1 MGTISTVDNNFL
13 HCYKNT
19 QHNVLRFGSKLLP
32 SSGKIRIPETQ
43 LTKNI
48 TLSTHNITIYTHLNY
63 DDMCVIFLVL
73 AMFQSD
79 TSLHLNEGTQRYVRY
94 SFDCLLVQS

>member
-1 MGTISTVDNNFL
+1 MGKISNVDNDFL

-32 SSGKIRIPETQ
+32 SSGKTRIPETQ

-48 TLSTHNITIYTHLNY
+48 TLSTHDSTIYTHLNY
-63 DDMCVIFLVL
+63 DDMCVMLLVL

-79 TSLHLNEGTQRYVRY
+79 MSLHPDESTQTYVRH